1 MVVLVVVDPLWG
13 AGGSCVCS
21 CKKGVR
27 VCFDWVCYFR
37 EIVLGETSLVSF
49 LIFLFFF
56 TRATRRRA
64 GIRHSGIWSELG
76 RPLVWVAEVNRWAAG
91 VIGNLLAL
99 ERALRMRSERCEQHV
114 KVGVQGSGFAWLVV

>member
-1 MVVLVVVDPLWG
+1 MSILTG
-13 AGGSCVCS
+13 
-21 CKKGVR
+21 R
-27 VCFDWVCYFR
+27 VIFGELFWVKQVW
-37 EIVLGETSLVSF
+37 EV
-49 LIFLFFF
+49 LIFLFSFS
-56 TRATRRRA
+56 RERRA

-99 ERALRMRSERCEQHV
+99 ERALRMRSVRCEQHV